1 MKKLLVIAVAALAL
15 AACTQEKSVVPGE
28 PGEITITAKHV
39 STRSALQVT
48 EGETPSYNI
57 LWDAPDCILVGYAG
71 IDPVEFKSRN
81 ESPAA
86 ETSFFGKLPEG
97 SGNLYG
103 IYPATKGNVV
113 NSDGSFTIALK
124 NEQTAVAG
132 SYDPEAFPSV
142 AVSDSKNLSFQNV
155 CGLLALKVEND
166 DVTQIVLSETESDE
180 ISVDDNQAAGSRNA
194 PQNGIPGGILTV
206 AIEDGV
212 PAVTE
217 FTETLQ
223 CIVLN
228 APDGGVFSPEETY
241 YMAVA
246 PYTFSK
252 GVTFTVV
259 RQEGESFSVVYN
271 ESKSVERNKVHSVEV
286 LEMPVDVFA
295 GIQNEA
301 FHTFCLQ
308 NYDANKDGVL
318 TQKEA
323 EAVTSM
329 DVSSQAL
336 SSLDGIW
343 LFPNLTYLD
352 CSSNE
357 LTSLCLNKNT
367 KLDYLDC
374 RENPGLLEIWLS
386 PGQQIAESHIPG
398 KKEPAI
404 ELKVN
409 GQYAVCQEARRSL
422 TFVADVKPELTTDS
436 ITWISN
442 LPGFE
447 QVTHQYNN
455 KPDTLYFSKVSE
467 LIINN
472 EDEGKLFKMYAQASD
487 GTRSNPVRFGII
499 WKDPI
504 IYFEKPAQHSEAY
517 LNEKVVFSLFFYPGE
532 GESGTPSIKTYGEGC
547 SRSFMSG
554 VKIQEDESIYWSKTG
569 EKWIVVYFEKNGQR
583 AIDTLFVNV
592 VKPVDFIETDALPGD

>member
-1 MKKLLVIAVAALAL
+1 MKKLFIAVAALAL
-15 AACTQEKSVVPGE
+15 AACTQERSIVPADSGL
-28 PGEITITAKHV
+28 TSLTASHV
-39 STRSALQVT
+39 STRSVLESS
-48 EGETPSYNI
+48 EGETPTYNI
-57 LWDAPDCILVGYAG
+57 LWNAPDSILVVYAG
-71 IDPVEFKSRN
+71 TTPTVFTSKN

-86 ETSFFGKLPEG
+86 EATFTGKLPEG

-103 IYPATKGNVV
+103 IYPATSGNTVD
-113 NSDGSFTIALK
+113 SEGTFTIAFK
-124 NEQTAVAG
+124 DEQTAVAG

-142 AVSDSKNLSFQNV
+142 AVSVSNNLGFQNV
-155 CGLLALKVEND
+155 CGLLALQVGYD
-166 DVTQIVLSETESDE
+166 DVTQIILSETESDVLP
-180 ISVDDNQAAGSRNA
+180 VDDTPAAGTRNA
-194 PQNGIPGGILTV
+194 PQKGMPGGNLTV
-206 AIEDGV
+206 AMEDGT

-217 FTETLQ
+217 AAERLS

-228 APDGGVFSPEETY
+228 APDGGVFSPDETY

-246 PYTFSK
+246 PYTFSN

-259 RQEGESFSVVYN
+259 RQGGGSFSIVYI
-271 ESKSVERNKVHSVEV
+271 ESKSVERNKVHGVGV
-286 LEMPVDVFA
+286 LVVPTDVFA
-295 GIQNEA
+295 DIQNAPFHA
-301 FHTFCLQ
+301 FCIE

-318 TQKEA
+318 SQKEA

-374 RENPGLLEIWLS
+374 RENPGLLEIWVS

-398 KKEPAI
+398 KKEAAI
-404 ELKVN
+404 DLKVN
-409 GQYAVCQEARRSL
+409 GQYAVCQDPRWSY

-436 ITWISN
+436 ITWISD

-447 QVTHQYNN
+447 KVTHQYKN
-455 KPDTLYFSKVSE
+455 KPDTLYFSKASE
-467 LIINN
+467 LIIND
-472 EDEGKLFKMYAQASD
+472 EDQGKLFKMYAQASD
-487 GTRSNPVRFGII
+487 GTRSNPVRFAVF
-499 WKDPI
+499 WKNSI
-504 IYFEKPAQHSEAY
+504 LYFEKPAQHSEAY
-517 LNEKVVFSLFFYPGE
+517 LNEIVVFSLLFYAGE
-532 GESGTPSIKTYGEGC
+532 GESGTPSIRTYGDGF
-547 SRSFMSG
+547 SRVFSSG
-554 VKIQEDESIYWSKTG
+554 VKTQEDESIYWSKTG
-569 EKWIVVYFEKNGQR
+569 EKKLVVYFEKNGR
-583 AIDTLFVNV
+583 RVADTLFVNV

>member
-1 MKKLLVIAVAALAL
+1 MKKLLVFAVAALAL
-15 AACTQEKSVVPGE
+15 AACTQERNVVPGE
-28 PGEITITAKHV
+28 PGEIAITATHV

-48 EGETPSYNI
+48 EGETPTYNI
-57 LWDAPDCILVGYAG
+57 LWDAPDRILVGYAG
-71 IDPVEFKSRN
+71 TTPAEFTSRN
-81 ESPAA
+81 EAPVA

-97 SGNLYG
+97 SGDLYG
-103 IYPATKGNVV
+103 IYPATSGNTV
-113 NSDGSFTIALK
+113 NSDGTFTIAVK

-142 AVSDSKNLSFQNV
+142 AVSDSKNLGFQNV
-155 CGLLALKVEND
+155 CGLLALQVGYD

-259 RQEGESFSVVYN
+259 RQGGGSFSLVYD
-271 ESKSVERNKVHSVEV
+271 ESKSVERNKVHGVGV
-286 LEMPVDVFA
+286 LVVPTDVFA
-295 GIQNEA
+295 DIKNAPFHA
-301 FHTFCLQ
+301 FCIQ
-308 NYDANKDGVL
+308 NYDANKDGIL
-318 TQKEA
+318 SQKEA

-329 DVSSQAL
+329 DVSSQAM

-367 KLDYLDC
+367 KLEYLDC

-404 ELKVN
+404 DLKVN
-409 GQYAVCQEARRSL
+409 GQYAVCQPPDRSY

-436 ITWISN
+436 ITWISD

-447 QVTHQYNN
+447 QVTHQYKN
-455 KPDTLYFSKVSE
+455 KPDTLYFSKASE
-467 LIINN
+467 LIIND
-472 EDEGKLFKMYAQASD
+472 EDQGKLFKMYAQASD
-487 GTRSNPVRFGII
+487 GTRSNPVRFAVF
-499 WKDPI
+499 WKNSI
-504 IYFEKPAQHSEAY
+504 LYFEKPAQHSEAY
-517 LNEKVVFSLFFYPGE
+517 LNEIVVFSLLFYAGE
-532 GESGTPSIKTYGEGC
+532 GESGTPSIRTYGDGF
-547 SRSFMSG
+547 SRVFSSG
-554 VKIQEDESIYWSKTG
+554 VKTQEDESIYWSKTG
-569 EKWIVVYFEKNGQR
+569 EKKLVVYFEKNGR
-583 AIDTLFVNV
+583 RVADTLFVNV